1 MGPQT
6 GRAAGTCWAGTGEML
21 ETMLRFEALCSGKM
35 EPNDT
40 KRIHAMGVHRAD
52 TQVPTGVPQKP
63 HVSLLT
69 VQAGLTDGL
78 VDPTGLHNA
87 LAKVAGF
94 AALTTRGV
102 HLGQALFL
110 GAPGGSLG
118 EKTTQR

>member
-1 MGPQT
+1 MTQSTSTQWMSIGQT
-6 GRAAGTCWAGTGEML
+6 
-21 ETMLRFEALCSGKM
+21 
-35 EPNDT
+35 
-40 KRIHAMGVHRAD
+40 HRCPL
-52 TQVPTGVPQKP
+52 VFPKSP

-87 LAKVAGF
+87 LAQVAGF
-94 AALTTRGV
+94 AALTTRRV

-118 EKTTQR
+118 EKTAWR